1 MAARPGCTVNDA
13 SSAGASRAQ
22 VCFCAYRRSDTT
34 TSVWGQAVDF
44 ELSDAQQAVRV
55 QARTLAA
62 RFDNAYWRSCDAE
75 HRFPWE
81 FYQAFADAGWLG
93 IAIPPEYGG
102 AGLGITEASLLLE
115 EVAASGAAMNG
126 ATALHLTIFGLNPV
140 VRHGS
145 EELKRRVL
153 PEAAAGRL
161 HVAFGVTEPDAGSD
175 TPSITT
181 RAERRGDRFFISGKK
196 VWTSKAKE
204 SSKVLLLART
214 TSLAES
220 PRRTDGMT
228 LFLANLDPRH
238 VTIREI
244 EKLGRHAVDSNEVFY
259 DDLLVDARDVVGT
272 VDRGF
277 YHLLDGLNPERIL
290 IAAEALGTGRA
301 ALRAAT
307 AYAKQR
313 VVFGRPIGQNQGIQF
328 PLADSY
334 AKLQAAEL
342 LVRKAAWLYDR
353 GLPCGAEAN
362 TAKYLASEWG
372 FEAADRALQT
382 LGGFG
387 YAREFDVE
395 RYWREVRVMRIAPVT
410 QEMVLN
416 FLAQHELGLPRSY

>member
-1 MAARPGCTVNDA
+1 M
-13 SSAGASRAQ
+13 
-22 VCFCAYRRSDTT
+22 
-34 TSVWGQAVDF
+34 DF
-44 ELSDAQQAVRV
+44 ELTEAQRAIQA
-55 QARTLAA
+55 QARALAA
-62 RFDNAYWRSCDAE
+62 RFDDAYWRRCDAE
-75 HRFPWE
+75 HEFPWE
-81 FYQAFADAGWLG
+81 YYQAFAEAGWLG

-140 VRHGS
+140 VRHGTPD
-145 EELKRRVL
+145 LRQRVL

-161 HVAFGVTEPDAGSD
+161 HVAFGVTEPTAGSD

-181 RAERRGDRFFISGKK
+181 FARREGDQYIIRGQK

-214 TSLAES
+214 TPLAECA
-220 PRRTDGMT
+220 RRTDGMS
-228 LFLANLDPRH
+228 LFLADLDPAH

-244 EKLGRHAVDSNEVFY
+244 DKLGRHVVDSNEVFY
-259 DDLLVDARDVVGT
+259 DDLPVDARDVVGE
-272 VDRGF
+272 VGRGF

-290 IAAEALGTGRA
+290 IAAEALGTGKA
-301 ALRAAT
+301 ALRRAT
-307 AYAKQR
+307 AYAKER

-334 AKLQAAEL
+334 AKLTAAEL
-342 LVRKAAWLYDR
+342 MIRKAAWLYDS
-353 GLPCGAEAN
+353 GQPCGAEAN
-362 TAKYLASEWG
+362 MAKYLASEWA

-410 QEMVLN
+410 QEMILN
-416 FLAQHELGLPRSY
+416 FLGQHELGLPRSY

>member
-1 MAARPGCTVNDA
+1 MDFALTEEQETIRREARALA
-13 SSAGASRAQ
+13 SA
-22 VCFCAYRRSDTT
+22 
-34 TSVWGQAVDF
+34 
-44 ELSDAQQAVRV
+44 
-55 QARTLAA
+55 
-62 RFDNAYWRSCDAE
+62 FDDAYWRRCDAE

-93 IAIPPEYGG
+93 IAMPKEYGG
-102 AGLGITEASLLLE
+102 AGLGITEASLLME

-145 EELKRRVL
+145 EELKRRIL

-175 TPSITT
+175 TPAITT
-181 RAERRGDRFFISGKK
+181 RAIRDGDRFIIRGRK
-196 VWTSKAKE
+196 VWTSKALE

-214 TSLAES
+214 TPLEECR
-220 PRRTDGMT
+220 RRTDGMT
-228 LFLANLDPRH
+228 LFLADLDPRY
-238 VTIREI
+238 VTIRPI
-244 EKLGRHAVDSNEVFY
+244 EKLGRNAVDSNEVFY
-259 DDLLVDARDVVGT
+259 DDLPVDARDVVGE

-290 IAAEALGTGRA
+290 IAAEALGTGKA
-301 ALRAAT
+301 ALRKAT
-307 AYAKQR
+307 EYAR
-313 VVFGRPIGQNQGIQF
+313 TRHVFGRPIGQNQGIQF
-328 PLADSY
+328 PLADSH
-334 AKLQAAEL
+334 AKLAAAEL
-342 LVRKAAWLYDR
+342 MIRKAAWLYDH
-353 GLPCGAEAN
+353 GQPCGAEAN
-362 TAKYLASEWG
+362 MAKYLAAEWG

-387 YAREFDVE
+387 YAKEFDVE

-416 FLAQHELGLPRSY
+416 FLGQHELNLPRSY

>member
-1 MAARPGCTVNDA
+1 
-13 SSAGASRAQ
+13 
-22 VCFCAYRRSDTT
+22 
-34 TSVWGQAVDF
+34 VDF
-44 ELSDAQQAVRV
+44 ELTEAQRAIRE
-55 QARTLAA
+55 QARALAA
-62 RFDNAYWRSCDAE
+62 KFDDAYWRRCDAE
-75 HRFPWE
+75 HAFPWE
-81 FYQAFADAGWLG
+81 FYQAFAEAGWLG

-140 VRHGS
+140 VRHGT
-145 EELKRRVL
+145 EELRRRIL
-153 PEAAAGRL
+153 PEAATGRL

-181 RAERRGDRFFISGKK
+181 RAVRDGDRWLIRGKK

-214 TSLAES
+214 EPLEASR
-220 PRRTDGMT
+220 RRTDGMT
-228 LFLANLDPRH
+228 LFLADLDPKY

-244 EKLGRHAVDSNEVFY
+244 DKLGRHAVDSNEVFY
-259 DDLLVDARDVVGT
+259 DDLPVDARDVVGE
-272 VDRGF
+272 VGRGF

-290 IAAEALGTGRA
+290 IAGEALGTGRA
-301 ALRAAT
+301 ALRRAT
-307 AYAKQR
+307 EYAKQR

-334 AKLQAAEL
+334 AKLGAAEL
-342 LVRKAAWLYDR
+342 MVRKAAWLYDQ
-353 GLPCGAEAN
+353 GKPCGAEAN
-362 TAKYLASEWG
+362 MAKYLASEWG
-372 FEAADRALQT
+372 FEAADRALQVH
-382 LGGFG
+382 GGFG
-387 YAREFDVE
+387 YAKEFDVE

-416 FLAQHELGLPRSY
+416 FLGQHELGLPRSY

>member
-1 MAARPGCTVNDA
+1 M
-13 SSAGASRAQ
+13 
-22 VCFCAYRRSDTT
+22 
-34 TSVWGQAVDF
+34 DF
-44 ELSDAQQAVRV
+44 ELTEAQQAIRE
-55 QARTLAA
+55 QARSLAA
-62 RFDNAYWRSCDAE
+62 RFDDAYWRRCDAE
-75 HRFPWE
+75 HAFPWE
-81 FYQAFADAGWLG
+81 FYQAFAEGGWLG
-93 IAIPPEYGG
+93 IAIPPEHGG

-145 EELKRRVL
+145 ADLKRRIL

-181 RAERRGDRFFISGKK
+181 RAVRQGDHFIIRGKK
-196 VWTSKAKE
+196 VWTSKAQE

-214 TSLAES
+214 TPLDEA

-228 LFLANLDPRH
+228 LFLADLDPQY

-244 EKLGRHAVDSNEVFY
+244 DKLGRNAVDSNEVFF
-259 DDLLVDARDVVGT
+259 DDLPVDARDVVGE
-272 VDRGF
+272 VGRGF

-290 IAAEALGTGRA
+290 IAGEALGTGKA
-301 ALRAAT
+301 ALRRAT

-334 AKLQAAEL
+334 AKLHAAEL
-342 LVRKAAWLYDR
+342 MVRKAGWLYDQGR
-353 GLPCGAEAN
+353 PCGAEAN
-362 TAKYLASEWG
+362 MAKYLAAEWG

-382 LGGFG
+382 HGGFG
-387 YAREFDVE
+387 YAKEFDVE

>member
-1 MAARPGCTVNDA
+1 
-13 SSAGASRAQ
+13 
-22 VCFCAYRRSDTT
+22 
-34 TSVWGQAVDF
+34 VDF
-44 ELSDAQQAVRV
+44 ALSEAQQAIRE
-55 QARTLAA
+55 QAHALAG
-62 RFDNAYWRSCDAE
+62 RFDDAYWRGCDAD

-81 FYQAFADAGWLG
+81 FYQVFADAGWLG
-93 IAIPPEYGG
+93 IAIPQELGG
-102 AGLGITEASLLLE
+102 AGLGISEAALLLE

-145 EELKRRVL
+145 DELRRRIL

-181 RAERRGDRFFISGKK
+181 RAERRGDDWIVRGKK

-204 SSKVLLLART
+204 ASKVLLLART
-214 TSLAES
+214 TPLAECT
-220 PRRTDGMT
+220 RRTDGMT
-228 LFLANLDPRH
+228 LFLANLDPKY

-244 EKLGRHAVDSNEVFY
+244 DKLGRNAVDSNEVFY
-259 DDLLVDARDVVGT
+259 DDLPVDTRDVVGE
-272 VDRGF
+272 VGRGF

-290 IAAEALGTGRA
+290 IAAEALGTGKA
-301 ALRAAT
+301 ALRRAT
-307 AYAKQR
+307 AYAKER
-313 VVFGRPIGQNQGIQF
+313 IVFGRPIGQNQGISF

-334 AKLQAAEL
+334 AKLSAAEL
-342 LVRKAAWLYDR
+342 MIRKAGWLYDH
-353 GLPCGAEAN
+353 GQPCGAEAN
-362 TAKYLASEWG
+362 MAKYLAAEWG
-372 FEAADRALQT
+372 FETADRALQT
-382 LGGFG
+382 HGGFG
-387 YAREFDVE
+387 YAKEFDVE

>member
-1 MAARPGCTVNDA
+1 
-13 SSAGASRAQ
+13 
-22 VCFCAYRRSDTT
+22 
-34 TSVWGQAVDF
+34 VDF
-44 ELSDAQQAVRV
+44 ALSEAQQAIRD
-55 QARTLAA
+55 QARALAG
-62 RFDNAYWRSCDAE
+62 RFDDAYWRGCDAE

-93 IAIPPEYGG
+93 IAIPQELGG
-102 AGLGITEASLLLE
+102 AGLGISEAALLLE

-140 VRHGS
+140 VRHGT
-145 EELKRRVL
+145 EELRRRIL

-181 RAERRGDRFFISGKK
+181 RAERKGDQWIVRGKK

-204 SSKVLLLART
+204 ASKVLLLART
-214 TSLAES
+214 TPLEACT
-220 PRRTDGMT
+220 RRTDGMT
-228 LFLANLDPRH
+228 LFLANLDPNY

-244 EKLGRHAVDSNEVFY
+244 EKLGRNAVDSNEVFY
-259 DDLLVDARDVVGT
+259 DDLPVDARDVVGE
-272 VDRGF
+272 VGRGF

-290 IAAEALGTGRA
+290 IAAEALGTGKA
-301 ALRAAT
+301 ALRRAT
-307 AYAKQR
+307 AYAKER
-313 VVFGRPIGQNQGIQF
+313 NVFGRPIGQNQAIQF

-334 AKLQAAEL
+334 AKLNAAEL
-342 LVRKAAWLYDR
+342 MIRKAAWLYDH
-353 GLPCGAEAN
+353 GQPCGAEAN
-362 TAKYLASEWG
+362 MAKYLAAEWG

-382 LGGFG
+382 HGGFG
-387 YAREFDVE
+387 YAKEFDVE

-416 FLAQHELGLPRSY
+416 FIGQHELGLPRSY

>member
-1 MAARPGCTVNDA
+1 M
-13 SSAGASRAQ
+13 
-22 VCFCAYRRSDTT
+22 
-34 TSVWGQAVDF
+34 DF
-44 ELSDAQQAVRV
+44 ALSEAQQAIRD
-55 QARTLAA
+55 QARALAG
-62 RFDNAYWRSCDAE
+62 RFDDAYWRGCDAE

-93 IAIPPEYGG
+93 IAIPQELGG
-102 AGLGITEASLLLE
+102 AGLGISEAALLLE

-140 VRHGS
+140 VRHGT
-145 EELKRRVL
+145 EELRRRIL

-181 RAERRGDRFFISGKK
+181 RAERKGDQWIVRGKK

-204 SSKVLLLART
+204 ASKVLLLART
-214 TSLAES
+214 TPLEACT
-220 PRRTDGMT
+220 RRTDGMT
-228 LFLANLDPRH
+228 LFLANLDPNY

-244 EKLGRHAVDSNEVFY
+244 EKLGRNAVDSNEVFY
-259 DDLLVDARDVVGT
+259 DDLPVDARDVVGE
-272 VDRGF
+272 VGRGF

-290 IAAEALGTGRA
+290 IAAEALGTGKA
-301 ALRAAT
+301 ALRRAT
-307 AYAKQR
+307 AYAKER
-313 VVFGRPIGQNQGIQF
+313 NVFGRPIGQNQAIQF

-334 AKLQAAEL
+334 AKLNAAEL
-342 LVRKAAWLYDR
+342 MIRKAAWLYDH
-353 GLPCGAEAN
+353 GQPCGAEAN
-362 TAKYLASEWG
+362 MAKYLAAEWG

-382 LGGFG
+382 HGGFG
-387 YAREFDVE
+387 YAKEFDVE

-416 FLAQHELGLPRSY
+416 FIGQHELGLPRSY

>member
-1 MAARPGCTVNDA
+1 M
-13 SSAGASRAQ
+13 
-22 VCFCAYRRSDTT
+22 
-34 TSVWGQAVDF
+34 DF
-44 ELSDAQQAVRV
+44 ELTEAQEAVRT
-55 QARTLAA
+55 QARALAA
-62 RFDNAYWRSCDAE
+62 RFGDDYWRRCDAE
-75 HRFPWE
+75 HAFPWE
-81 FYQAFADAGWLG
+81 FYQAFAEAGWLG

-145 EELKRRVL
+145 ADLKQRVL

-181 RAERRGDRFFISGKK
+181 RAVRDGDRYIIRGTK

-204 SSKVLLLART
+204 ATKVLLLART
-214 TSLAES
+214 TPLEEVA
-220 PRRTDGMT
+220 RRTDGMT
-228 LFLANLDPRH
+228 LFLADLDPAY

-244 EKLGRHAVDSNEVFY
+244 DKLGRHAVDSNEVFY
-259 DDLLVDARDVVGT
+259 DDLPVDARDVVGE
-272 VDRGF
+272 VGKGF

-290 IAAEALGTGRA
+290 IAAEALGTGKA
-301 ALRAAT
+301 ALRRAT
-307 AYAKQR
+307 DYAKRR

-334 AKLQAAEL
+334 AKLQTVEL
-342 LVRKAAWLYDR
+342 MVRKAAWLYDQ
-353 GLPCGAEAN
+353 GKPCAAEAN
-362 TAKYLASEWG
+362 IAKYLASEWG
-372 FEAADRALQT
+372 FEAADRAMQVH
-382 LGGFG
+382 GGFG